1 MRRWI
6 AGAVI
11 AVLAACSGEPVP
23 PDMKD
28 PVSVARAFVDAYN
41 GKDLARMLPLVDQV
55 NMEAIKDALADGP
68 DSTAWQGIFA
78 PEMVQLIAREGG
90 KVVGP
95 RYEGSDAVVSVAK
108 SDLGDVFTVDTLGHL
123 LPQALPE
130 MACGDLLCIHDT
142 GAYGASMAS
151 TYNAQP
157 LAAEVLVDG

>member
-108 SDLGDVFTVDTLGHL
+108 SDLGDVFTVELSLREDGDWLIVENAIL
-123 LPQALPE
+123 SEQEFAELPTEPE
-130 MACGDLLCIHDT
+130 KRR
-142 GAYGASMAS
+142 
-151 TYNAQP
+151 
-157 LAAEVLVDG
+157 

>member
-1 MRRWI
+1 MRSWI
-6 AGAVI
+6 AVAVI
-11 AVLAACSGEPVP
+11 AVLAACGGEQAP

-90 KVVGP
+90 KVDGP
-95 RYEGSDAVVSVAK
+95 RYEGRDAVVGVAK
-108 SDLGDVFTVDTLGHL
+108 SDLGDVFTVELSQREDGDWLIVENAIL
-123 LPQALPE
+123 SEQEFAELPTEPKKQR
-130 MACGDLLCIHDT
+130 
-142 GAYGASMAS
+142 
-151 TYNAQP
+151 
-157 LAAEVLVDG
+157 